1 MNVEPGSFGSWVYI
15 PFTFVTIKRF
25 ALKICAT
32 YAAIESEVTSHEHS
46 KGSSFFKKSETTKIG
61 VKLSSDTF

>member
-32 YAAIESEVTSHEHS
+32 YAAIESEVTSHEH
-46 KGSSFFKKSETTKIG
+46 
-61 VKLSSDTF
+61 